1 MYLEERIEQVERQ
14 NLKTARAVA
23 DLTADVRAIRQ
34 DQNEVLKQINAR
46 FNKVEHRLDKVESDI
61 IVLK

>member
-34 DQNEVLKQINAR
+34 DQNEGLKQINAR